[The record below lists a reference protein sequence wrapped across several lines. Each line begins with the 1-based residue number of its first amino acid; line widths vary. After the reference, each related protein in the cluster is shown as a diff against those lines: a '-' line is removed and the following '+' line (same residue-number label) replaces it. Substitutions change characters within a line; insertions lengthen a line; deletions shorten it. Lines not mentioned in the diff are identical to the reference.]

1 MNKPQIGI
9 YDAETNEWEYRDMT
23 DEEIEQ
29 SLQLP
34 DFSATAN
41 QTTVLEG
48 DTMPHLVWE

>member
-1 MNKPQIGI
+1 MSKPQIGI
-9 YDAETNEWEYRDMT
+9 YDALTDEWEYRDMT

-41 QTTVLEG
+41 QITVWEG
-48 DTMPHLVWE
+48 DTMPHMTQE